1 MRVLVLRHHPEDH
14 PGLVGE
20 ALVARGATLETVLV
34 GPASPTPRLEGVDL
48 VVVLGSSEAV
58 YDPAVEAAWFGRE
71 LDLLRD
77 ADRRG
82 VAIFGICFGAQALCR
97 LIGGHVERAAEGEV
111 GWFEVVPEPGSPVG
125 EGPWLEYHFDV
136 CHPPA
141 EASVWARTA
150 RAIQAF
156 AIGRHVGVQ
165 FHPEVDATQL
175 ADWFAADAVAGRRP
189 DVDVA
194 ALIAQTR
201 EREVEARRRAAD
213 LVDVVLERAGLGTTH
228 A

>member
-20 ALVARGATLETVLV
+20 ALVARGASLEVVLF
-34 GPASPTPRLEGVDL
+34 GPTTPTPRLEGVDL
-48 VVVLGSSEAV
+48 LVVLGSSEAV

-97 LIGGHVERAAEGEV
+97 LSGGSVVRSAEGEV
-111 GWFEVVPEPGSPVG
+111 GWYEVTPEPDSPVG
-125 EGPWLEYHFDV
+125 SGPWLEYHVDV

-141 EASVWARTA
+141 EARVWARTP

-165 FHPEVDATQL
+165 FHPEVDAAQL
-175 ADWFAADAVAGRRP
+175 ADWFAADAAAGRRP
-189 DVDVA
+189 AVDVA
-194 ALIAQTR
+194 AMVAETR
-201 EREVEARRRAAD
+201 ERETEARRRAAH
-213 LVDVVLERAGLGTTH
+213 LVDVVLEHAGLG
-228 A
+228 AANP